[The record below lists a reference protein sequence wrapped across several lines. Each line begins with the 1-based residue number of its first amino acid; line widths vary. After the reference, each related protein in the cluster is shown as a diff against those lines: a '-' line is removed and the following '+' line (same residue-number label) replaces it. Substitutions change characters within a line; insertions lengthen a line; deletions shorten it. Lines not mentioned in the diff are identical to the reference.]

1 MSIFNALNTSASALT
16 AQRFRMDVISSNIAN
31 AETTRATINEDGE
44 YEPYRRKMVALE
56 PNQSHFK
63 SFLHKEKQLSQNATA
78 GVKVSRI
85 VHDQEPFKLEYNPT
99 HPDADESGYV
109 QLPNVDPLKEM
120 VDLMGATRSY
130 EANITSLNATK
141 SMLMKALEIGK

>member
-31 AETTRATINEDGE
+31 AETTRATRNEDGE
-44 YEPYRRKMVALE
+44 YEPYKRKMVAFE
-56 PNQSHFK
+56 TNQNQFK
-63 SFLHKEKQLSQNATA
+63 SFLHKEKQLSQNTAA

-85 VHDQEPFKLEYNPT
+85 VNDQEPFKLEYNPT

-109 QLPNVDPLKEM
+109 
-120 VDLMGATRSY
+120 
-130 EANITSLNATK
+130 
-141 SMLMKALEIGK
+141 